1 VFVPWLASCLGL
13 SSSWNDRLSH
23 HHQHAQFVIIIT
35 IILIAIGKTTCNTAA
50 NKVGLLNL
58 WRLSLSVFLLLGRQT
73 CYLDRQWPCSDPG
86 AITRGQSQLLKMVS
100 KKEEESGS
108 LVAPQ
113 GKEWDGIDFFFIE
126 VYRVSLL
133 QLFSRTGINC
143 HKFKQ
148 SNTNVLSYSSVGQ
161 KSDMSLTIERD
172 SRNGSMASFSSCPH
186 LSAQLNSQPL
196 PSSSNQAVWV
206 SLTSLP

>member
-1 VFVPWLASCLGL
+1 MPS
-13 SSSWNDRLSH
+13 
-23 HHQHAQFVIIIT
+23 
-35 IILIAIGKTTCNTAA
+35 
-50 NKVGLLNL
+50 LL
-58 WRLSLSVFLLLGRQT
+58 LSLLLFWLQLVKPLVTQLQIRWAYWICEDYLFLFSCCWEGRHVT
-73 CYLDRQWPCSDPG
+73 WTDSDPG

-143 HKFKQ
+143 YKFKQ